1 MTNSINDNAA
11 SFIRSFEGDVEFRP
25 FAYYDK
31 HLDCIRVQVMDCSFK
46 EERKNK
52 FITVLSANHLDESKL
67 AGFNIKGVRY
77 IFKQLGLSDA
87 KVYKMTDLI
96 DKLVQFYPDQASR
109 NLQST
114 FSKILMQSDLDI
126 RLAA

>member
-1 MTNSINDNAA
+1 MTESINNNAA
-11 SFIRSFEGDVEFRP
+11 GFIKSFGDGVEFRP

-31 HLDCIRVQVMDCSFK
+31 HLDCIRVQVVDCSFK

-52 FITVLSANHLDESKL
+52 FITVLSANHFDESKL

-96 DKLVQFYPDQASR
+96 DKLVQFYPDEASR
-109 NLQST
+109 NLQYT
-114 FSKILMQSDLDI
+114 FRSFLKESDLDI
-126 RLAA
+126 KLAA

>member
-1 MTNSINDNAA
+1 MTESIKSNAA
-11 SFIRSFEGDVEFRP
+11 SFISNFQGEIAFRP

-31 HLDCIRVQVMDCSFK
+31 HLDCIRVQVVDCSFK

-52 FITVLSANHLDESKL
+52 FITVLSANHFDESSL

-87 KVYKMTDLI
+87 KVYKVTDLI
-96 DKLVQFYPDQASR
+96 DKLVQLYPDQASK

-114 FSKILMQSDLDI
+114 FSKILKQNDLNI
-126 RLAA
+126 NLAA